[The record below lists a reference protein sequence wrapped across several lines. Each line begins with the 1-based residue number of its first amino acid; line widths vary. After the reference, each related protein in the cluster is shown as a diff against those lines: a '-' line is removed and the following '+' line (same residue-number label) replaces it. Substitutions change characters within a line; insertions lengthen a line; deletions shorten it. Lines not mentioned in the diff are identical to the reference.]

1 MQVHILRRLACERGM
16 IWKATLFYGTM
27 SDLCP
32 RVLLK
37 NGKAKPEVM
46 PLGVKQESVS
56 PILKEQLNY
65 KHKDLLFT

>member
-1 MQVHILRRLACERGM
+1 
-16 IWKATLFYGTM
+16 M

-37 NGKAKPEVM
+37 NRKPKPEVM

-56 PILKEQLNY
+56 PILKEQLNH
-65 KHKDLLFT
+65 KHKDLLFTRGDKHLGILRHRI